1 MKHKESQIQNQT
13 ASPNYHPGQFSP
25 SSDLMSMKIPTVLY
39 MIRYKVLKPA
49 KLFGFLAQS
58 FTTNAS
64 KHRLHS
70 VSQHTRSMYDLCLR
84 LDNYISQN
92 FLYKRKQITLEAKCF
107 FEQITSEAKCS
118 QVSHIG
124 HFFQFN
130 LGIKQKMH
138 YVKSL
143 VVATS

>member
-1 MKHKESQIQNQT
+1 MKHIESQIQNQT
-13 ASPNYHPGQFSP
+13 VSPNYHPGQFSP
-25 SSDLMSMKIPTVLY
+25 SSGWVWKYPYAY
-39 MIRYKVLKPA
+39 MIRYRVLKPA

-64 KHRLHS
+64 KHRLHFA
-70 VSQHTRSMYDLCLR
+70 SQHTQSVLDLCLR

-138 YVKSL
+138 SVKSL